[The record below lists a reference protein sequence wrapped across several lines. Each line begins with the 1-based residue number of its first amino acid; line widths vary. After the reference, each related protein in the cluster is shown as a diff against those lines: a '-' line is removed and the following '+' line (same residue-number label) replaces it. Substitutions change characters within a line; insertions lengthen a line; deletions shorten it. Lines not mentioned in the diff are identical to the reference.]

1 MFLIKGA
8 LCYHGTTVTV
18 TASVP
23 DTITVAVHKRRHNAH
38 VTKMKESKDLLNQ
51 LELLK
56 MLL

>member
-38 VTKMKESKDLLNQ
+38 VTKT
-51 LELLK
+51 
-56 MLL
+56 